1 MMKRISWRGANRT
14 ESGTI
19 EEEISEGVYLVRLD
33 SGKYVIVNQSSIQ

>member
-1 MMKRISWRGANRT
+1 MEKISWKGANRT

-19 EEEISEGVYLVRLD
+19 EEEISEGVYLGKRD